1 MDPTTPRM
9 AWVGGGVTIW
19 RRGGGEAWGGTYWL
33 GSVVGCVLKVK
44 WLAVGPSGL
53 QKINFGPLFESLQNS
68 ASNDIGPR
76 IFDRR
81 RGCRSDSDRGPMSFT
96 GVVLKTS
103 KRGADVQDP
112 EDLTAQR

>member
-1 MDPTTPRM
+1 
-9 AWVGGGVTIW
+9 
-19 RRGGGEAWGGTYWL
+19 
-33 GSVVGCVLKVK
+33 VGCVLKVK

-103 KRGADVQDP
+103 KKVAVPVPSCSGNHNWPVTVAAVLID
-112 EDLTAQR
+112 ELG